1 MGFFGQLLNL
11 FSRAG
16 RDDNR
21 LKQGMDH
28 AHANRPEKALDI
40 YNEILNSKGIGPVVR
55 ARTLFNRAL
64 AHSALKNDV
73 KAIADLEEVLATQA
87 VPENVLT
94 AARNQL
100 IRVRSRI
107 ERHKNRAQ
115 R

>member
-21 LKQGMDH
+21 LKQGMDY
-28 AHANRPEKALDI
+28 AHANRPDKALDI
-40 YNEILNSKGIGPVVR
+40 YNEILNSKGTGPVVR
-55 ARTLFNRAL
+55 ARALFNRAL
-64 AHSALKNDV
+64 AHSALKNDA
-73 KAIADLEEVLATQA
+73 KAIADLEEVVATEA
-87 VPENVLT
+87 VPENVMT

-107 ERHKNRAQ
+107 ERIKSRAQ

>member
-1 MGFFGQLLNL
+1 MGFFSQLLNL
-11 FSRAG
+11 FSRSG

-28 AHANRPEKALDI
+28 AHANRPDKALDI
-40 YNEILNSKGIGPVVR
+40 YNAILNSKSTGPVVR

-64 AHSALKNDV
+64 AYSALKNDV
-73 KAIADLEEVLATQA
+73 KAIADLEEVVASAA
-87 VPENVLT
+87 VPENEQT

-100 IRVRSRI
+100 IRVRSRV
-107 ERHKNRAQ
+107 ERIKTRAQ

>member
-1 MGFFGQLLNL
+1 MGIFGHLLNL

-28 AHANRPEKALDI
+28 AHANRPDKAIEI
-40 YNEILNSKGIGPVVR
+40 YNELLNSKSTGPVVR

-64 AHSALKNDV
+64 AHSALKNDA
-73 KAIADLEEVLATQA
+73 KAIADLEEVVASPA
-87 VPENVLT
+87 IPENVMT

-100 IRVRSRI
+100 IRVRGRI
-107 ERHKNRAQ
+107 DRIKTRAQ

>member
-1 MGFFGQLLNL
+1 MGFLGQLANL

-28 AHANRPEKALDI
+28 AHANRPDKAIDI
-40 YNEILNSKGIGPVVR
+40 YNAILNSKSTGSVVR

-64 AHSALKNDV
+64 AHSALKNDT
-73 KAIADLEEVLATQA
+73 KAIADLEAVVATEA
-87 VPENVLT
+87 VPENVMT

-100 IRVRSRI
+100 IRVRSRV
-107 ERHKNRAQ
+107 ERHKVRAQ
-115 R
+115 Q

>member
-11 FSRAG
+11 LSRSG

-21 LKQGMDH
+21 LQQGMDH
-28 AHANRPEKALDI
+28 AHANRPDKALDI
-40 YNEILNSKGIGPVVR
+40 YNALLNSKSTGPVVR

-64 AHSALKNDV
+64 AHSALKNDI
-73 KAIADLEEVLATQA
+73 KAIADLEA
-87 VPENVLT
+87 VVASSAAPENVQT

-100 IRVRSRI
+100 IRVRSRV
-107 ERHKNRAQ
+107 ERIKTRAQ